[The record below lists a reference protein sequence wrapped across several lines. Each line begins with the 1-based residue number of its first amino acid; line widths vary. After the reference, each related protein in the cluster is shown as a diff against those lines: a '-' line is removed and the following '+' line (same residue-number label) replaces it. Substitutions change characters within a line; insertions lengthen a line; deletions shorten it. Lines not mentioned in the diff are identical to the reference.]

1 MILAVDLGGTKIEAA
16 LVDLDGTV
24 MPGSRVRRA
33 TGSAIDAEHL
43 RASIIEVVDAA
54 LTLLPAGT
62 TLQGAGI
69 GSAGPVSLDA
79 GEVMPINMPG
89 IGRFALR
96 ETVAERVHRVF
107 PGAPVRL
114 RHDGTCIALAESWVG
129 AARGHDSSVSLVV
142 STGIGAGI
150 IVAGRPVVGATG
162 NAGHI
167 GQTRIALTPDE
178 GGGQTLEDVASGPN
192 TVAWAQA
199 QGWPGTSGEELA
211 RDAAAGDPLARAAAE
226 RSARAVGAV
235 LANVV
240 TLLDIDI
247 AVIAGGF
254 VNVVPDYAELAEAA
268 MRERAVLGYARAARV
283 VRSPLGDEGPL
294 IGAAALIA
302 LDVT

>member
-24 MPGSRVRRA
+24 MPGTRARRA

-114 RHDGTCIALAESWVG
+114 RHDGTCIAFA
-129 AARGHDSSVSLVV
+129 
-142 STGIGAGI
+142 
-150 IVAGRPVVGATG
+150 
-162 NAGHI
+162 
-167 GQTRIALTPDE
+167 
-178 GGGQTLEDVASGPN
+178 
-192 TVAWAQA
+192 
-199 QGWPGTSGEELA
+199 
-211 RDAAAGDPLARAAAE
+211 
-226 RSARAVGAV
+226 
-235 LANVV
+235 
-240 TLLDIDI
+240 
-247 AVIAGGF
+247 
-254 VNVVPDYAELAEAA
+254 
-268 MRERAVLGYARAARV
+268 
-283 VRSPLGDEGPL
+283 
-294 IGAAALIA
+294 
-302 LDVT
+302 